1 MSPRDPNLAQVELI
15 AHVLGSLRE
24 ELVFVGGCAVGL
36 LMSDPAASPARVTYD
51 VDLVVEVASL
61 LSMPEFMNYLSG
73 LLHQD
78 ATLPERVAEVAVRL
92 RRIGDL
98 G

>member
-1 MSPRDPNLAQVELI
+1 MNPRDPNLAQVELI

-36 LMSDPAASPARVTYD
+36 LMTDPAASPARVTYD

-61 LSMPEFMNYLSG
+61 
-73 LLHQD
+73 
-78 ATLPERVAEVAVRL
+78 PERVEEVAARL
-92 RRIGDL
+92 RRIASLNGS
-98 G
+98 

>member
-36 LMSDPAASPARVTYD
+36 LMTDPAASPARVTYD

-61 LSMPEFMNYLSG
+61 LSMPEFMNYLPG
-73 LLHQD
+73 LLH
-78 ATLPERVAEVAVRL
+78 
-92 RRIGDL
+92 
-98 G
+98 